1 MRWAQ
6 YLVRRARCS
15 LWASQQLG
23 RGCLRPGVQPYCSTL
38 CRRLTGENNNDTRS
52 EEDAEPSP
60 LYKVQRWGDQRTL
73 VATAPVDS
81 GTEVYRVPRLPEFI
95 LRHPG
100 THSVQ
105 VSSEE
110 HLNFASAL
118 PAASLT
124 HHECEPNGDL
134 IVTAD
139 AVVFVARRDIATGE
153 FLSFDYNT
161 TEYFMATPFEC
172 RCGSGVCVGTV
183 GGFKLLSP
191 EHRAKILPRCSWAV
205 LELASQEGLC
215 NLPPR

>member
-1 MRWAQ
+1 MSSTQRTV
-6 YLVRRARCS
+6 LVE
-15 LWASQQLG
+15 
-23 RGCLRPGVQPYCSTL
+23 V
-38 CRRLTGENNNDTRS
+38 
-52 EEDAEPSP
+52 DAEPAP
-60 LYKVQRWGDQRTL
+60 LYEVQRWGDQRTL

-81 GTEVYRVPRLPEFI
+81 GTEVYRVPRLPDFV
-95 LRHPG
+95 LRHPN

-110 HLNFASAL
+110 HLDFANAL
-118 PAASLT
+118 PAAALT

-139 AVVFVARRDIATGE
+139 AVEFVARRDIATGE

-172 RCGSGVCVGTV
+172 KCGSEVCLGTV

-191 EHRAKILPRCSWAV
+191 EHRAKILPRCSSTV

-215 NLPPR
+215 N